1 MGEVKELGKKFKE
14 WVKPFWKPVG
24 ILWVIIAVGMFAI
37 LRANFSYMDDLART
51 VEGYKGWGNFSRYL
65 SNFLA
70 MIVNGNTTVADISP
84 WPQILAA
91 LIMAIAGVMLLYVIY
106 DRKKFRWWELAVVA
120 ILALNPYFLECLSYK
135 FDAPYIAVAILAMIV
150 PVLFRKKKTGWYM
163 LAVMMGTLV
172 TCMTYQAAL
181 GVLPMLVVLV
191 VMRMWSQKESMKE
204 IGRFG
209 AWSAIGYVGGLVI
222 FRVFLMKQVDAY
234 VETRLPGI
242 GELLPTV
249 VGNLREYYRLMLM
262 DFPKIW
268 VGLIGLVVLGFVVM
282 MAIRS
287 ERKVWEAGIVAVL
300 ALVVMSLVCFG
311 IYPLMTQPLFEP
323 RAMFGVMVMVAM
335 LGVVVVEDRNNNVES
350 RRWRGWQSMIW
361 GGFVAVALA
370 LSYEFGIFG
379 FMYGNALSLQSE
391 YTDFRIEAAIDD
403 LEDVV
408 LDDWSGFDGGTA
420 WTEKDPEKVSVAVMG
435 TVGVAPALED
445 VIVRF
450 PILERLVPIEFE
462 SGYWG
467 EYKLFR
473 YYGLRALQ
481 GDPYEAVK
489 TEGCLKEKQG
499 YYQDI
504 WRCSHE
510 KIVVELKEV

>member
-1 MGEVKELGKKFKE
+1 MEEVKKLGKEFRD
-14 WVKPFWKPVG
+14 WVKPFLKPVG
-24 ILWVIIAVGMFAI
+24 ILWIIITVGMFAI

-91 LIMAIAGVMLLYVIY
+91 LIMAIAGVMLLYIVY
-106 DRKKFRWWELAVVA
+106 GRKKFRWWELVAVA

-135 FDAPYIAVAILAMIV
+135 FDAPYIAVAILAMII
-150 PVLFRKKKTGWYM
+150 PLLFRKRKAGWYV

-172 TCMTYQAAL
+172 TCTTYQAAL
-181 GVLPMLVVLV
+181 GVLPMLVMLV
-191 VMRMWSQKESMKE
+191 MVRMWGRKEPVKE
-204 IGRFG
+204 VGGFG
-209 AWSAIGYVGGLVI
+209 VWSVIGYVGGLVI
-222 FRVFLMKQVDAY
+222 FRVFLMKQVNAY
-234 VETRLPGI
+234 VATELPGI
-242 GELLPTV
+242 GELLSTV
-249 VGNLREYYRLMLM
+249 IGNLGEYYKLMLM
-262 DFPKIW
+262 DFSKIW

-282 MAIRS
+282 AVMRT

-300 ALVVMSLVCFG
+300 TLVVMSLVCFG
-311 IYPLMTQPLFEP
+311 IYPLMVQPLFEP

-335 LGVVVVEDRNNNVES
+335 LGVVVVEDRKAEGKS
-350 RRWRGWQSMIW
+350 KCWRGWQSMIW
-361 GGFVAVALA
+361 GGFVVAALA
-370 LSYEFGIFG
+370 LSYEFGIFS
-379 FMYGNALSLQSE
+379 FMYGNALALQGE
-391 YTDFRIEAAIDD
+391 YTDFRIEMAIED
-403 LEDVV
+403 LEETV
-408 LDDWSGFDGGTA
+408 LDDWS
-420 WTEKDPEKVSVAVMG
+420 EKASIAVMG
-435 TVGVAPALED
+435 TVGIAPALED
-445 VIVRF
+445 AVVRF

-481 GDPYEAVK
+481 GDPYEAVS

-504 WRCSHE
+504 WRCGHE
-510 KIVVELKEV
+510 KVVVELKEV